1 MAACIYPSK
10 NIATPAMAEAWAC
23 LHAVKFGEDLGFR
36 DNCVKGDSLIVIK
49 GINDA
54 KDDKSRINNVL
65 KAVQNKINNFTHIK
79 FRFVPCLA
87 NNAAHTLAKAG
98 WHHEQPE
105 YWMEEAPASVV
116 EWVERERTGNET
128 G

>member
-10 NIATPAMAEAWAC
+10 NIATPAMAEPGRVCMLSNLGKIWA
-23 LHAVKFGEDLGFR
+23 F
-36 DNCVKGDSLIVIK
+36 DNCVKGDTLIVIK

-54 KDDKSRINNVL
+54 KDDKSHISNVL
-65 KAVQNKINNFTHIK
+65 KA
-79 FRFVPCLA
+79 
-87 NNAAHTLAKAG
+87 AKAG

-116 EWVERERTGNET
+116 EMGGKLVPLVLKQFRGS
-128 G
+128 

>member
-54 KDDKSRINNVL
+54 KDDKSHINNVL
-65 KAVQNKINNFTHIK
+65 KADDTTNNRNT
-79 FRFVPCLA
+79 
-87 NNAAHTLAKAG
+87 G
-98 WHHEQPE
+98 WRKLQLLWWSGLKESEQG
-105 YWMEEAPASVV
+105 MRRGV
-116 EWVERERTGNET
+116 R
-128 G
+128 